1 MNTKQLLA
9 ALAIL
14 SASTS
19 VLAQTSEYVTPNE
32 KFVST
37 KTRAEVIAELKQA
50 QADGTY
56 IVAGEEYPNQFPA
69 LAKKMRD
76 RGESIESAQS
86 RKAAPSANG
95 S

>member
-9 ALAIL
+9 ALVIL
-14 SASTS
+14 SASAS
-19 VLAQTSEYVTPNE
+19 AFAQAQEYVTPND

-56 IVAGEEYPNQFPA
+56 ITGGEEYPNQFPA
-69 LAKKMRD
+69 LARKARD
-76 RGESIESAQS
+76 RNESIESAQS
-86 RKAAPSANG
+86 RKAAPGANG